1 MKTPGPLLLLLV
13 GCLGL
18 LPLDHAAPHDAVKA
32 PQVEEG
38 DGAEQS
44 HGDDLCGPDQTRAG
58 KVQLLWLR
66 LVLLASTCWRP
77 SVMEVTGDIPQVT
90 AESMYPSGPTELL
103 KFPCCSQTHWLAL
116 TLTAHTSATPPTH
129 HCVPNYHFGHL
140 VRLANPRSLRDQSG
154 LQRLRMRKTKENLSR
169 SRQDGWI
176 EGRTVWKPCVPL
188 SYFPRLI
195 LEYRYQEGRQQ
206 SHRCCMAL
214 SRVEHKH
221 SCFIAAT

>member
-58 KVQLLWLR
+58 TVQLLWLR
-66 LVLLASTCWRP
+66 LILLASTCWRP

-116 TLTAHTSATPPTH
+116 TLTAHTSAAPPNS
-129 HCVPNYHFGHL
+129 PLRPELSLWPLGP
-140 VRLANPRSLRDQSG
+140 AGKPQKSPRSIWSPEA
-154 LQRLRMRKTKENLSR
+154 KNEENKGEPFKK
-169 SRQDGWI
+169 QAGW
-176 EGRTVWKPCVPL
+176 
-188 SYFPRLI
+188 
-195 LEYRYQEGRQQ
+195 
-206 SHRCCMAL
+206 MD
-214 SRVEHKH
+214 
-221 SCFIAAT
+221 